1 MIAGTIYTEPYSAEE
16 MLLIE
21 GEPLVGAA
29 YDPRLARL
37 PTAWSS
43 ECRHCIAG
51 RSRDVSI
58 HVKRTIALL
67 LTRRCKG
74 ILPQSGSPIY
84 EYRVPSNSEPD
95 TLRHWKS
102 RLGQHAHVV
111 SLDHEIMRASQTPYE
126 KIVYESDEKH
136 PHNNIVHKAI
146 RFLFSGRAATP
157 KEIIAC
163 AQPLAA
169 RQAETAKRR
178 GFRHVCDKIN
188 WQKIL
193 DEVKKIP

>member
-43 ECRHCIAG
+43 ECRHCVAG
-51 RSRDVSI
+51 RSHDISI
-58 HVKRTIALL
+58 HVKRTISLL
-67 LTRRCKG
+67 ISRSCRG
-74 ILPQSGSPIY
+74 VLPQSGSPIY
-84 EYRVPSNSEPD
+84 EYRVPSNGEPD

-102 RLGQHAHVV
+102 SRGQHAHV
-111 SLDHEIMRASQTPYE
+111 LRLGHDLMRASQEPYE
-126 KIVYESDEKH
+126 KIVYESDETH

-146 RFLFSGRAATP
+146 RFLFSARPATP
-157 KEIIAC
+157 KEIAAC
-163 AQPLAA
+163 ARPLAA
-169 RQAETAKRR
+169 RQAKTAMRR
-178 GFRHVCDKIN
+178 GFRHVCDKID

-193 DEVKKIP
+193 DEVRGEI